1 MATVAIID
9 YGMGNVRSVRN
20 AVAYCGHEAR
30 ITNDAQ
36 TISDAT
42 HVILPG
48 VGAFGDA
55 MRAIREAAL
64 VETLERAVRKQGKPF
79 LGICLGMQVLGRS
92 STEHAA
98 DNNAYRGLGWFEADI
113 VRIKT
118 DDAALKIPHMGWNRL
133 TRRRTH
139 PVLKRLRDQDL
150 NFYFVHS
157 FQMHCERPEDVV
169 AETDYGERITAIV
182 ARENIVAAQFHPE
195 KSQDSG
201 IEFLGAFL
209 DWAP

>member
-1 MATVAIID
+1 MAKVAIID
-9 YGMGNVRSVRN
+9 YGMGNVRSVHN
-20 AVAYCGHEAR
+20 AVAYCGHDAD
-30 ITNDAQ
+30 ITRDPQAIRDASH
-36 TISDAT
+36 I
-42 HVILPG
+42 ILPG

-55 MRAIREAAL
+55 MQAIRQPAL
-64 VETLERAVRKQGKPF
+64 VETLEHEVRRQGKPF

-92 STEHAA
+92 STEHTL
-98 DNNAYRGLGWFEADI
+98 DNGAYQGLGWFDADI
-113 VRIKT
+113 VRINPG
-118 DDAALKIPHMGWNRL
+118 DAALKIPHMGWNRL

-139 PVLKRLRDQDL
+139 PVLQRLRDQDL

-157 FQMHCERPEDVV
+157 FQMHCDRPDDVV
-169 AETDYGERITAIV
+169 ADTDYGERITAII

-201 IEFLGAFL
+201 IEFLGGFL

>member
-9 YGMGNVRSVRN
+9 YGMGNVRSVHN
-20 AVAYCGHEAR
+20 AVAYCGHDAL
-30 ITNDAQ
+30 ITSDPKAINDASH
-36 TISDAT
+36 I
-42 HVILPG
+42 ILPG

-55 MRAIREAAL
+55 MQAINRPAL
-64 VETLERAVRKQGKPF
+64 VETLERAVRAQGKPF

-92 STEHAA
+92 STEHARQ
-98 DNNAYRGLGWFEADI
+98 NGAYPGLGWFEADI
-113 VRIKT
+113 VRINPGDPT
-118 DDAALKIPHMGWNRL
+118 LKIPHMGWNRL
-133 TRRRTH
+133 TRRREH

-157 FQMHCERPEDVV
+157 FQMHCDRADDVV
-169 AETDYGERITAIV
+169 ADTEYGERITAIV
-182 ARENIVAAQFHPE
+182 ARDNIVAAQFHPE